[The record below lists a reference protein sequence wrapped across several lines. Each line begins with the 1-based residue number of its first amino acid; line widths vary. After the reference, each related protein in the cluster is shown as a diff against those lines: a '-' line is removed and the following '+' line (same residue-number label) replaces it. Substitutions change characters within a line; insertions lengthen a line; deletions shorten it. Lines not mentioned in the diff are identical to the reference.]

1 MSDTRL
7 TRRTALAS
15 LAAAGIPAAR
25 SAPAAS
31 GAGAPTALDWADAGQ
46 QLNALIRMRG
56 ALDDRLVISFL
67 EGVYYGVMQSRILPL
82 YGLSAGLFRQYRRR
96 ADGGYDFANFEL
108 VYVTDL
114 DTGELLTEFRNP
126 YSGRTGKPPQTRL
139 GPSLL
144 TISPA
149 REVLRPS
156 APPGAAG
163 FHRFRPARVVG
174 DDVWIIEESAV
185 QAPPP
190 MNFSFNEVLTYRASA
205 RDLADPSRLHVPTEV
220 HFNPV
225 IGWRPW
231 QGMEGFEG
239 PPSHVTGSCSGRVVT
254 ALADLPV
261 RYQEWTARLH
271 PDVFSDPLKLLAPV
285 WTRGSTSAPAGR

>member
-1 MSDTRL
+1 MNDTRL
-7 TRRTALAS
+7 TRRTALAG

-25 SAPAAS
+25 AAPAAPGS
-31 GAGAPTALDWADAGQ
+31 AAPVAVNWADAGQ
-46 QLNALIRMRG
+46 QLTALIRMRG

-114 DTGELLTEFRNP
+114 DSGELLTEFRNP

-144 TISPA
+144 TITPA
-149 REVLRPS
+149 REVLRPP
-156 APPGAAG
+156 AVAG

-185 QAPPP
+185 QVPPP

-205 RDLADPSRLHVPTEV
+205 RDLADPARLHVPTEV

-225 IGWRPW
+225 IGWRSW

-254 ALADLPV
+254 SLAELPA

-271 PDVFSDPLKLLAPV
+271 PDVFSDPLKLLAAA
-285 WTRGSTSAPAGR
+285 WTRGSTAAAAGR